1 VTVLHLVRHGQ
12 PDVQRLLPA
21 HEWRL
26 AEQARGEMLALRE
39 SGALPA
45 SASWSSSPEPKAVE
59 TARFLADG
67 EIVTVHAFREQI
79 RSGNWLESEAEYR
92 NAVRTAFEH
101 PQSPALPGWEPLDRT
116 RERVTSAV
124 LHLVANASRPQLIAV
139 GHGTAW
145 TVLVSQLTGSAPDLD
160 AWESML
166 MPDHCVLDL
175 TSGMLMKPWGSWAL
189 R

>member
-1 VTVLHLVRHGQ
+1 LTLLHLVRHGQ
-12 PDVQRLLPA
+12 PDMQRLLPA

-26 AEQARGEMLALRE
+26 AAGARRGMLALRE
-39 SGALPA
+39 SRALPN

-59 TARFLADG
+59 TARFLADS

-79 RSGNWLESEAEYR
+79 RSVSWLESEAEYR

-116 RERVTSAV
+116 RGRVTSAV
-124 LHLVANASRPQLIAV
+124 LHLVANASRPRLVAV
-139 GHGTAW
+139 GHGTAC
-145 TVLVSQLTGSAPDLD
+145 TVLVSELTGSAPDLV
-160 AWESML
+160 AWENMR

-175 TSGMLMKPWGSWAL
+175 RSRTLMRPWGSWAL
-189 R
+189 Q

>member
-1 VTVLHLVRHGQ
+1 VTLLHLVRHGQ

-39 SGALPA
+39 SGALPN
-45 SASWSSSPEPKAVE
+45 SATWSSSPEPKAVE

-79 RSGNWLESEAEYR
+79 RSVSWLESEAEYR
-92 NAVRTAFEH
+92 NAVRTAFEY

-124 LHLVANASRPQLIAV
+124 LHLVANASRPRLVAV

-145 TVLVSQLTGSAPDLD
+145 TVLVSELTGSAPDLD
-160 AWESML
+160 AWETMR

-175 TSGMLMKPWGSWAL
+175 RSRTLMRPWGSWAL
-189 R
+189 Q